1 MIYVFIALTAVALA
15 FVLLGAL
22 SVWVVILSLALKAML
37 LIAGASV
44 IYFILQRLF
53 GRKA

>member
-1 MIYVFIALTAVALA
+1 MHWIFFTIAAFALA

-22 SVWVVILSLALKAML
+22 SVWVVILDLALKAML
-37 LIAGASV
+37 LVAVAFAV
-44 IYFILQRLF
+44 YFIWQRLF

>member
-1 MIYVFIALTAVALA
+1 MHWIFFTIAAVAIA

-22 SVWVVILSLALKAML
+22 SVWVVILTLAFKAML
-37 LIAGASV
+37 LVAVVSAV
-44 IYFILQRLF
+44 YFIWQRLF

>member
-1 MIYVFIALTAVALA
+1 MHWIFLCLAAVALA

-22 SVWVVILSLALKAML
+22 SVWAAILLLALKAML
-37 LIAGASV
+37 VVAAASSV
-44 IYFILQRLF
+44 YFIWKRLF